1 MSLTYQNRNVLEF
14 YKKLPFNTYSN
25 NKAAI
30 KSIKKKNPINI
41 YPPLK
46 DIIINKE
53 DFNILDV
60 GCGVGWFVNSL
71 SFFFKKIQ
79 VTGVDY
85 NQVAINFANNI
96 KEKMK
101 LKSSFLKQD
110 LFDMNFNKKFNLV
123 TSIGVLHHTNNCLEG
138 IKKLLALSPN
148 YILLG
153 LYHKHGRKPFLD
165 HFDNLKIKYSSLNTS
180 QKETK
185 LFEEYKK
192 LDKRESNVLHLKSWF
207 KDQVLHPHETQQTF
221 KEILPVFLNK
231 NYEIFKTSLN
241 KFEYI
246 KDYKNIIDAEKD
258 WYEYGLNKLKRKEY
272 YPGFFIVV
280 AKKNNY

>member
-1 MSLTYQNRNVLEF
+1 MSLTYQNLNVLEF
-14 YKKLPFNTYSN
+14 YKKLPFNIYL
-25 NKAAI
+25 NKESAI
-30 KSIKKKNPINI
+30 KSIKKSDPINI

-85 NQVAINFANNI
+85 NQIAIDFANNI

-110 LFDMNFNKKFNLV
+110 LFDMNFNKKFDLV

-138 IKKLLALSPN
+138 INKLLELSPN
-148 YILLG
+148 YIVLG

-165 HFDNLKIKYSSLNTS
+165 HFDNLKTKYSSLNTS
-180 QKETK
+180 QKETE
-185 LFEEYKK
+185 LFKEYKK
-192 LDKRESNVLHLKSWF
+192 LDKRGSNDLHSRSWF
-207 KDQVLHPHETQQTF
+207 KDQVLHPHETQHTF

-241 KFEYI
+241 KFEHI
-246 KDYKNIIDAEKD
+246 KDYKNIIDTEKD
-258 WYEYGLNKLKRKEY
+258 WHEYGLNKLEKKEY
-272 YPGFFIVV
+272 FPGLFIVV
-280 AKKNNY
+280 AKKK